1 MDAPTRH
8 SCDRRGTRLAA
19 EHANGTDN
27 GDMEAHARDYSKFT
41 AMLKWGAVGSFI
53 LAMIVVVIISN

>member
-1 MDAPTRH
+1 M
-8 SCDRRGTRLAA
+8 AA
-19 EHANGTDN
+19 EPANGTDS